1 MRAGTLVMV
10 LGLAALGG
18 TAWYLSREAA
28 PAAAGGGRP
37 PFVLPVSLAEIE
49 QGDLRPA
56 STLAGEVRSLQRA
69 TLAFERAGTITTLP
83 KREGD
88 RVAAGEV
95 LAELDTR
102 EARLALA
109 GAEAEATLARSE
121 LTKLEAGARKEEL
134 DRLEAEVEARTAERD
149 RARLEWQR
157 VQALLESGVS
167 SRAEYDRL
175 DAALRAAEALLAV
188 AKHRQAEAVAGT
200 RAEDLAVARAKVALA
215 EARIAQAQH
224 EVSLARLVAP
234 FGGALVRRLRSS
246 GDRVAPGETVW
257 ELVDTSARE
266 VVVDLPAAIAA
277 QLARDGCSVLEPK
290 SGASAQVQTIVL
302 AEAAE
307 ATTRNVR
314 AWLRLAPEADAR
326 LAPGVA
332 VDVTLPWRP
341 LTGAWLVPNDALR
354 RTEQGTLIVTAN
366 ATPEAGLKAAFVPVK
381 VLGSANGKTAI
392 EAQGTPLTAGLKVV
406 VVGVEMAFPDA
417 PLMPR
422 N

>member
-88 RVAAGEV
+88 RVAAGDV
-95 LAELDTR
+95 LAELDTG

-121 LTKLEAGARKEEL
+121 LIKLEAGARKEEL

-188 AKHRQAEAVAGT
+188 AKHRQAEAAAGT

-314 AWLRLAPEADAR
+314 AWLRLTTEADAR

>member
-18 TAWYLSREAA
+18 TAWYLLREAA

-88 RVAAGEV
+88 RVAAGDV

-121 LTKLEAGARKEEL
+121 LIKLEAGARKEEL

-188 AKHRQAEAVAGT
+188 AKHRQAEAAAGT

-314 AWLRLAPEADAR
+314 AWLRLTTEADAR

>member
-1 MRAGTLVMV
+1 MRAGTVVMV
-10 LGLAALGG
+10 LGLVALGG
-18 TAWYLSREAA
+18 TAWYLTREAA

-49 QGDLRPA
+49 QGALRPS

-69 TLAFERAGTITTLP
+69 TLAFERAGTIVTLA
-83 KREGD
+83 KQEGD
-88 RVAAGEV
+88 RVAKGEV
-95 LAELDTR
+95 VAELDTR

-121 LTKLEAGARKEEL
+121 LIKLEAGARKEEL
-134 DRLEAEVEARTAERD
+134 DRLEAEIEARTAERD

-175 DAALRAAEALLAV
+175 DAALRAAEALLSV
-188 AKHRQAEAVAGT
+188 AKHRQAEAAAGT

-215 EARIAQAQH
+215 DARIAQAQH

-234 FGGALVRRLRSS
+234 FGGSLVRRLRVS
-246 GDRVAPGETVW
+246 GDRVAAGETVW

-314 AWLRLAPEADAR
+314 AWLRLTTEADAR